1 MLFCA
6 LRFVHYVSGCL
17 WIMCCVCGVG
27 KQVMTDLNPN
37 QTGIRHIHPLTI
49 VDAPTGRHYWAFNLT
64 SVETTKM
71 LFTYHYVTDIPVLV
85 GVGSSPKRAAK
96 HLLSLMLDNGFS
108 V

>member
-1 MLFCA
+1 ML
-6 LRFVHYVSGCL
+6 L
-17 WIMCCVCGVG
+17 CVWCW
-27 KQVMTDLNPN
+27 KEVMTDLNPN

-49 VDAPTGRHYWAFNLT
+49 VDAPTGDTYWAFNLSAKAT
-64 SVETTKM
+64 HKM
-71 LFTYHYVTDIPVLV
+71 LNTYLEVEDIPVVV